1 MSLATATVNDA
12 ATGQILAFGTY
23 NIKYITI
30 TNNDSTASV
39 VTFFDCDDTDK
50 AIVHAATTTV
60 ATSQVDRYAA
70 FARSTTDGEQGRP
83 YLPTGDAGV
92 TSIDNPPTSAP
103 SAPDAD
109 DVARAYD
116 VTTTTGTTQSNKYT
130 GKIST
135 ATTVTANS
143 ATVSSFLSISVAAG
157 DTVTYPSTNTAYPC
171 NITLVRGLAATST
184 GGDVS
189 ITVSY

>member
-1 MSLATATVNDA
+1 MSLATATVLDT
-12 ATGQILAFGTY
+12 ATGQLLAFGSY
-23 NIKYITI
+23 NVKYITI
-30 TNNDSTASV
+30 TNNDTTASV

-50 AIVHAATTTV
+50 AIVHAAT
-60 ATSQVDRYAA
+60 ATIASSQVDRYAA

-83 YLPTGDAGV
+83 YLPTGDAGT

-103 SAPDAD
+103 SVPDAD
-109 DVARAYD
+109 DVARAHDY
-116 VTTTTGTTQSNKYT
+116 TTTTGTTQSNKYN
-130 GKIST
+130 GKITT

-143 ATVSSFLSISVAAG
+143 ATVGSFLSISVAAG
-157 DTVTYPSTNTAYPC
+157 DTVTYPSTNTAYPVP
-171 NITLVRGLAATST
+171 IILSRGLVATST